1 MNYFSEDFIQ
11 FFQDLS
17 KNNEREW
24 FHANKK
30 RYESQVKNPFK
41 AFVTLMIDEVQKLDA
56 SVVIAPKDAIF
67 RINRDIRFSK
77 DKTPYKTNVSA
88 AISAG
93 GKKDHTR
100 PGIYFEM
107 GADNFGIYSGCY
119 MPDKKQLESIRYAMA
134 EDPKVF
140 AKIISNKKFKSTWG
154 EIQGDKNKRIPKEFH
169 EALEV
174 QPLIANKQFFVMK
187 KFDADKI
194 LDPKLPK
201 IVIDHYK
208 TAKPLGDFIMNA
220 IYS

>member
-1 MNYFSEDFIQ
+1 MAYFSKEFIK
-11 FFQDLS
+11 FFKELS

-30 RYESQVKNPFK
+30 RYETHVKNPFK
-41 AFVTLMIDEVQKLDA
+41 AFVTLMIDEVQKIDS

-107 GADNFGIYSGCY
+107 GHEIFGIYSGCY
-119 MPDKKQLESIRYAMA
+119 MPDKNQLERIRYAMA
-134 EDPKVF
+134 EEPKKF
-140 AKIISNKKFKSTWG
+140 TKLISNKKFKTTWG
-154 EIQGDKNKRIPKEFH
+154 EIQGDKNKRIPKEFQ
-169 EALEV
+169 EAMEI
-174 QPLIANKQFFVMK
+174 QPLIANKQFYVMA

-194 LDPKLPK
+194 LDSKLPK
-201 IVIDHYK
+201 LIMDHYK
-208 TAKPLGDFIMNA
+208 AAKPMGDFFMEA
-220 IYS
+220 IYK